1 MAWQEIAAL
10 SIVGVTAG
18 VFAWRM
24 VRPRSVMSKSRFACS
39 CAGASPSSMPNMVF
53 KARKGERAQ
62 ILVKAPSQRQPLAH
76 ARGSAVVEGKGA

>member
-18 VFAWRM
+18 VFTWRM
-24 VRPRSVMSKSRFACS
+24 VRPRSWTSKSRLGCS
-39 CAGASPSSMPNMVF
+39 CAGARPGSMPNMVF

-62 ILVKAPSQRQPLAH
+62 ILVKAPSHPESREKGLEP
-76 ARGSAVVEGKGA
+76 AVHVR